1 MMRWLFLLF
10 LIIPA
15 LEIGLFL
22 WVGGLTS
29 PWFVVLLIIFTGFAG
44 VYLAKKQ
51 GMETMNRAQMQ
62 ISQGQPPG
70 DAIIDG
76 ICIFIG
82 GVFLFAPGFI
92 SDIAGFLLVLPATR
106 KPLKNIVRR
115 AVMKMMGNGTT
126 IIYRK

>member
-1 MMRWLFLLF
+1 MRWLFLLF

-15 LEIGLFL
+15 LEIGLFI

-29 PWFVVLLIIFTGFAG
+29 PWFVVLLIILTGFAG
-44 VYLAKKQ
+44 VYFAKKQ

-82 GVFLFAPGFI
+82 GVFLFTPGFI
-92 SDIAGFLLVLPATR
+92 SDIAGFLLVLPVTR
-106 KPLKNIVRR
+106 KPLKHVVRR
-115 AVMKMMGNGTT
+115 AAMKMMGNGTT